1 MISNAV
7 KRKPFYIGKPESLII
22 DMCLETTGIS
32 KHETVIIGDRL
43 YTDILSGIKN
53 GVDTIAVLTGETDT
67 EEISHSDYKPD
78 EVFDS
83 VKEILEKLRK

>member
-1 MISNAV
+1 M
-7 KRKPFYIGKPESLII
+7 
-22 DMCLETTGIS
+22 
-32 KHETVIIGDRL
+32 
-43 YTDILSGIKN
+43 TDCILSGIKS